1 MTTTIMNT
9 NPLPE
14 PTDEFNMVLR
24 LTEELGESESKIMRL
39 EEEITQLR
47 LKMIEQVQIN
57 YIYRKCGNWI
67 CDDSAYDIF
76 DFTDDF
82 VDYLRNLDYGEWSLN
97 EYELAIDMYYKNQ
110 LRPRDCHWEKDG
122 NNIIEKIREFYEEM
136 IEDNDID
143 IDEYDGNDEECG
155 VPHNFYYYHL
165 VCENGENWYSYIDE
179 LHEVIDWAIPLPMG
193 NGFYIQYS

>member
-14 PTDEFNMVLR
+14 PDAEFSMVLR

-67 CDDSAYDIF
+67 CDDSSVDIL

-82 VDYLRNLDYGEWSLN
+82 VDYLSNLNYGEWSAN
-97 EYELAIDMYYKNQ
+97 EYELAIDMYYQNQ
-110 LRPRDCHWEKDG
+110 LRPRDCEWEKDG
-122 NNIIEKIREFYEEM
+122 NNIIEKIREVYEEM
-136 IEDNDID
+136 IEDNEID
-143 IDEYDGNDEECG
+143 IENYEYDPLHDHD
-155 VPHNFYYYHL
+155 PHNFHIYYL
-165 VCENGENWYSYIDE
+165 VCEMGENWYSYREE
-179 LHEVIDWAIPLPMG
+179 LHEVIDWAIALPMS
-193 NGFYIQYS
+193 NGFYIQYP